1 MKNTIFNFGIRQAIQ
16 NTINSDS
23 PSFGFTLHIIFITF
37 LVSLSIAGV
46 AVDALGDSPDD
57 VSAFLRSTDRTLESE
72 QFTGATGTG
81 FFPLESYAVSG

>member
-1 MKNTIFNFGIRQAIQ
+1 MICYSNQ

-23 PSFGFTLHIIFITF
+23 PSLGFTLHIIFMTF

-46 AVDALGDSPDD
+46 VVDELGESLDD
-57 VSAFLRSTDRTLESE
+57 ASIFLRSTDRELESE
-72 QFTGATGTG
+72 QFTGAAGTR

>member
-1 MKNTIFNFGIRQAIQ
+1 M
-16 NTINSDS
+16 
-23 PSFGFTLHIIFITF
+23 TF

-46 AVDALGDSPDD
+46 DVDEHGASPDD
-57 VSAFLRSTDRTLESE
+57 ASIFLRSVDKVPESE